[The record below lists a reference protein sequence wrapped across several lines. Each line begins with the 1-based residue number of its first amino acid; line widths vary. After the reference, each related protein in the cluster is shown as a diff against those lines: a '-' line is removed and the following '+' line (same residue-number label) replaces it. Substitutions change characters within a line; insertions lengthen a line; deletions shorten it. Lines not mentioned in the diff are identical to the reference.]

1 MGNCLAL
8 LLAITYMD
16 YIESR
21 CITGDLI
28 LYKRYLD
35 DTIVIARDQITLDN
49 VFNALNEIDTNVKF
63 TREKVD
69 DNGWLP
75 FLDLKLSLKNGLET
89 TRHRKSMK
97 KDIISNADSAHPSY
111 TKGNTV
117 NALIHR
123 FEILSSKKHKAESR
137 SQAIKII

>member
-1 MGNCLAL
+1 MSSL
-8 LLAITYMD
+8 
-16 YIESR
+16 
-21 CITGDLI
+21 
-28 LYKRYLD
+28 
-35 DTIVIARDQITLDN
+35 Q
-49 VFNALNEIDTNVKF
+49 
-63 TREKVD
+63 REKVD

-111 TKGNTV
+111 IKGNTV

-123 FEILSSKKHKAESR
+123 SEILSSKKYKAESR